1 MSDSDPITALN
12 EVLSEVIDVVQDV
25 KQARRRVDASHAL
38 RPEVDRLF
46 DDVLAWAQLL
56 MMQDEAL
63 RVSPLERMPSV
74 AGRTP
79 PNLWPSAA
87 SDSEVCTLLDQHLG
101 RLQEHVTDALEQQ
114 TDPVSAETLGD
125 VQAAV
130 TAHRQ
135 ALRNVQLADPS

>member
-12 EVLSEVIDVVQDV
+12 EVLSEIIDVVQEV

-38 RPEVDRLF
+38 RPEVDQLF
-46 DDVLAWAQLL
+46 DDVLSWAQLL
-56 MMQDEAL
+56 MIQDEAL
-63 RVSPLERMPSV
+63 GVSPLERMPSV
-74 AGRTP
+74 AGRRP

-87 SDSEVCTLLDQHLG
+87 SDGEVCDLLDQHLG
-101 RLQEHVTDALEQQ
+101 RLEEHVADALTQQ
-114 TDPVSAETLGD
+114 TDPGSAESLGD

-135 ALRNVQLADPS
+135 ALRNVQLSDPS